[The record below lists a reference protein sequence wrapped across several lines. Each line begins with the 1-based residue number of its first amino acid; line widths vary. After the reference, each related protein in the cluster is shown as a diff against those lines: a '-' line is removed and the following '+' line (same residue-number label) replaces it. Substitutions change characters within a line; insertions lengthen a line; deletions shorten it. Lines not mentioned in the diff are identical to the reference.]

1 VMSTDGVGAQG
12 RTLNNTPVKT
22 SRFWASSHVKT
33 LPKSLIACYPVQNL
47 QRAMVPEAPALT
59 GDVHAAPAM
68 GM

>member
-12 RTLNNTPVKT
+12 RTLNNTP
-22 SRFWASSHVKT
+22 VKT